1 MQMGDWKF
9 KENESAKQAL
19 IEARV
24 IQQEVIELCRE
35 NSSERL
41 ESERLVSA
49 DISYQLGK
57 FLEEREGSVE
67 ESISLYNDCLQKNSE
82 HQESLIAMA
91 RLHQNYGN
99 SKDQCTSYCNRLL
112 KIDPSNEEAT
122 FMSANLM
129 LMEAKTE
136 DAIQIYIQLLD
147 KEPANFN
154 TLSQLIELLRRAG
167 RIQDIN

>member
-67 ESISLYNDCLQKNSE
+67 ESISLYNDCL
-82 HQESLIAMA
+82 
-91 RLHQNYGN
+91 
-99 SKDQCTSYCNRLL
+99 
-112 KIDPSNEEAT
+112 
-122 FMSANLM
+122 
-129 LMEAKTE
+129 
-136 DAIQIYIQLLD
+136 
-147 KEPANFN
+147 
-154 TLSQLIELLRRAG
+154 
-167 RIQDIN
+167 

>member
-1 MQMGDWKF
+1 
-9 KENESAKQAL
+9 
-19 IEARV
+19 
-24 IQQEVIELCRE
+24 
-35 NSSERL
+35 
-41 ESERLVSA
+41 
-49 DISYQLGK
+49 
-57 FLEEREGSVE
+57 
-67 ESISLYNDCLQKNSE
+67 
-82 HQESLIAMA
+82 MA

-147 KEPANFN
+147 KEPANFK